1 MPAPASRHPR
11 PTRGK
16 PTKAANP
23 SRRLPR
29 RRQAS
34 ASIHPRSHCYAILK
48 NLSASHFLRF
58 TSPSNFPLLP
68 GHSRIHPLHELPT
81 HLRIRRAS
89 PYFLQKCGTLQRIAP
104 QGYTRNPP
112 TRQTCFCLSVTPSL
126 STNASYSAKS
136 RLSCRSA
143 SPSVILS
150 PRFHAR
156 RMSVAYRP
164 HARRATVSRT
174 RNPSN
179 LFIASINEL
188 LAFIFPLFCLTL
200 FPPPVRDARKKLIC
214 FSWF

>member
-1 MPAPASRHPR
+1 MPAPASRHPL

-23 SRRLPR
+23 SCRLPR

-34 ASIHPRSHCYAILK
+34 ASIHHSFPLLCYIKEPVSLPFPT
-48 NLSASHFLRF
+48 LHQPFQL
-58 TSPSNFPLLP
+58 PLLP

-104 QGYTRNPP
+104 QVIREIHQRVKLVLPLCHAQFVHECFIF
-112 TRQTCFCLSVTPSL
+112 RQVTPEL
-126 STNASYSAKS
+126 PF
-136 RLSCRSA
+136 RLALRHLVA
-143 SPSVILS
+143 TL
-150 PRFHAR
+150 HAR

-188 LAFIFPLFCLTL
+188 LAFIFPLF
-200 FPPPVRDARKKLIC
+200 V
-214 FSWF
+214 